1 MGKPQGCGPCGAE
14 QEGVGVDL
22 SMRMPRNAEDA
33 LFGQHSVFEMLC
45 GFAWGWGVVFQVVLG
60 SAPAQVIT

>member
-14 QEGVGVDL
+14 QEGERVDL
-22 SMRMPRNAEDA
+22 RMRIPRNAEDA
-33 LFGQHSVFEMLC
+33 LFGQHRVFEMLC
-45 GFAWGWGVVFQVVLG
+45 GFACGWGMVFKVRLG